1 MRLLR
6 FQVHAPR
13 LTRDTLGLDW
23 VQLPGYISAGATH
36 PTTYDLL
43 HNRGTL
49 SYEQL
54 FLGCAACV
62 KVADPKR
69 LSAQRLTGKTIVSS
83 GEDKPGAALP

>member
-1 MRLLR
+1 LGT
-6 FQVHAPR
+6 APW
-13 LTRDTLGLDW
+13 LHFSWGNASDD
-23 VQLPGYISAGATH
+23 I
-36 PTTYDLL
+36 YDLL